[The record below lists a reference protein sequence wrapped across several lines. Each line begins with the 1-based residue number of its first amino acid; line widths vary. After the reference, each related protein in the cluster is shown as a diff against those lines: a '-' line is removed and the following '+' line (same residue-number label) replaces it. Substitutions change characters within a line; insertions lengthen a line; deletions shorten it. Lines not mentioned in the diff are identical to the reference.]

1 MWIRQ
6 APFKVWLLDRI
17 KFQYCFNENEGV
29 VLSVQVDLGHVGQW
43 MNDMVDVLAK
53 QGFESVSSFIPPFI
67 ISRGYCVEGPKLS
80 KF

>member
-1 MWIRQ
+1 M
-6 APFKVWLLDRI
+6 
-17 KFQYCFNENEGV
+17 
-29 VLSVQVDLGHVGQW
+29 GQW

-67 ISRGYCVEGPKLS
+67 ISGGYCVEGPKLS